1 MRAGPASQHETLLRR
16 FQRDTDYASELG
28 VRGVRFDDV
37 GDGSTIRVEGRVLAN
52 FGSCS
57 YLGLAVDPRLKAGA
71 IEATERFGPL
81 YSSSIAYSAVD
92 LYDELN
98 EKLRRIM
105 GAPAVVLPPTT
116 TLGHLAVLPS
126 LVSGADVLIID
137 RHSHASLQLTT
148 QVLAGRGIP
157 IEAVP
162 HNDVAALVDAIEAA
176 EKKYDKIW
184 YVADGVYSMYGDT
197 APVETIDALM
207 QRHPSLHVYFDDAHG
222 FSWMGEHGKGLAL
235 SRMPWNERLI
245 VAAGLAKSFG
255 SGGAVVGFGD
265 PDQARRVELVGGP
278 MNFSGPIHPPTLG
291 AMVASADIHLSEEH
305 VELSGRMAAQIDRVT
320 TLLARHS
327 LPAVSWARTPV
338 WLVRVGELHDMLEV
352 ARLMLDDGF
361 FVNVSGFPV
370 VPVGMAGIRFT
381 QTLVNTDE
389 QIVGMIQSLE
399 RNLRRVVGETEAL
412 VDLTEYHHAS

>member
-57 YLGLAVDPRLKAGA
+57 YLGLSVDPRLKRAA
-71 IEATERFGPL
+71 IEAIERFGPH

-92 LYDELN
+92 LYDKLT
-98 EKLRRIM
+98 EKMARVM
-105 GAPAVVLPPTT
+105 DAPAVVIPPTT

-126 LVSGADVLIID
+126 LVSGSDVVLVD
-137 RHSHASLQLTT
+137 RQSHASLQLTT

-157 IEAVP
+157 IQPVP
-162 HNDVAALVDAIEAA
+162 HNDVEALADSIEAA
-176 EKKYDKIW
+176 EKEHDKVW

-197 APVETIDALM
+197 APVETIGALM
-207 QRHPSLHVYFDDAHG
+207 RRHPSLHVYFDDAHG
-222 FSWMGEHGKGLAL
+222 FSWTGLNGKGLVL
-235 SRMPWNERLI
+235 SRIDWNERLI
-245 VAAGLAKSFG
+245 VAAGLGKSFG
-255 SGGAVVGFGD
+255 AGGAAVGFGD
-265 PDQARRVELVGGP
+265 PELARRVELVGGP
-278 MNFSGPIHPPTLG
+278 MNFSGPIEPPTLG
-291 AMVASADIHLSEEH
+291 ALVASADIHLSEEH
-305 VELSGRMAAQIDRVT
+305 QVLQERIDVQIDRVT
-320 TLLARHS
+320 TLLAKSS

-338 WLVRVGELHDMLEV
+338 WLVRVGELHNMLEV
-352 ARLMLDDGF
+352 ARLMLDDGYF
-361 FVNVSGFPV
+361 INVSGFPV

-381 QTLVNTDE
+381 QTLANTDE
-389 QIVGMIQSLE
+389 QIVGMIDSLD
-399 RNLRRVVGETEAL
+399 RNLRQVVGETEAV

>member
-1 MRAGPASQHETLLRR
+1 
-16 FQRDTDYASELG
+16 
-28 VRGVRFDDV
+28 
-37 GDGSTIRVEGRVLAN
+37 
-52 FGSCS
+52 
-57 YLGLAVDPRLKAGA
+57 
-71 IEATERFGPL
+71 
-81 YSSSIAYSAVD
+81 
-92 LYDELN
+92 
-98 EKLRRIM
+98 
-105 GAPAVVLPPTT
+105 
-116 TLGHLAVLPS
+116 
-126 LVSGADVLIID
+126 
-137 RHSHASLQLTT
+137 
-148 QVLAGRGIP
+148 
-157 IEAVP
+157 
-162 HNDVAALVDAIEAA
+162 
-176 EKKYDKIW
+176 
-184 YVADGVYSMYGDT
+184 
-197 APVETIDALM
+197 
-207 QRHPSLHVYFDDAHG
+207 
-222 FSWMGEHGKGLAL
+222 
-235 SRMPWNERLI
+235 
-245 VAAGLAKSFG
+245 
-255 SGGAVVGFGD
+255 
-265 PDQARRVELVGGP
+265 

-389 QIVGMIQSLE
+389 QIVGMVESLQ